1 VIVVL
6 RDRVASGASL
16 AQAMGEQPRVFD
28 DLCVNITEV
37 VKMPGRSIYPSND
50 WPSLESDRAVE
61 GPGGHCFDLPGNC
74 VGGWPSLPV
83 FPHDL
88 RCAKILEP

>member
-1 VIVVL
+1 LGVGVPLLEALETCARQHTGGFHAVIVVL

-37 VKMPGRSIYPSND
+37 GEDAGRSIYPSND
-50 WPSLESDRAVE
+50 CRV
-61 GPGGHCFDLPGNC
+61 
-74 VGGWPSLPV
+74 
-83 FPHDL
+83 
-88 RCAKILEP
+88 